1 MTETPGWQQQLAHLQ
16 TRLDVLAQQ
25 QIQAWHLD
33 RERLLQRAA
42 MRFGN
47 VGVDITHVWQ
57 GVGQPLQEVRTQ
69 KDLEGI
75 TTDFR
80 QAVEMTKDDRE
91 WRDVEQTPEHQAGSE
106 TCPSTSPMLTS
117 WDGKPSSASMRS
129 KTPPASGTGRI
140 CITER
145 PVPT

>member
-1 MTETPGWQQQLAHLQ
+1 MCG
-16 TRLDVLAQQ
+16 R
-25 QIQAWHLD
+25 AW
-33 RERLLQRAA
+33 A
-42 MRFGN
+42 
-47 VGVDITHVWQ
+47 
-57 GVGQPLQEVRTQ
+57 QPLQEVRTQ

-91 WRDVEQTPEHQAGSE
+91 WRDVEQTPEYQAWEREQGCAHPRASADE
-106 TCPSTSPMLTS
+106 LG
-117 WDGKPSSASMRS
+117 WQIKLAASMRS

-145 PVPT
+145 PVPTAAIDLAEQEMRHSANGRWSCRQNTARARTTADRGGGAIKVQQMWTF